1 MSSYTKFIGDTS
13 IPLELLIVAPSGT
26 PITGASPFSKI
37 RRQSDNYYLD
47 FNGGHFKNS
56 GWTAPTLS
64 LNEVGSIYA
73 PGFYNSIWDS
83 HAIITSPGNYAVEY
97 HPNVPGYGPDT
108 DYITFAYD
116 FATAVG
122 SLIVEGSI
130 NPVDLKTAIKEI
142 HVYATG
148 NINRNVIS
156 GANTYKDS
164 DNNDVFILTPAAA
177 TRTRT

>member
-56 GWTAPTLS
+56 EWTAPTLS

-142 HVYATG
+142 HATQEEFLQLKKKLSKQYTLSVPT
-148 NINRNVIS
+148 NADLRDPDS
-156 GANTYKDS
+156 SCCYK
-164 DNNDVFILTPAAA
+164 N
-177 TRTRT
+177 